1 MNHALLPMNFLPKIL
16 SCRFPHLIPKDMTE
30 TLDIKITKT
39 TDSRLSQTDFSN
51 LPFGKIFSDHMFV
64 ADYADG
70 EWKNFQIVPY
80 AEIGLS
86 PAISALHYG
95 QAFFEGLKAYKH
107 ADGKVSIFR
116 PDKNAERFNKS
127 AERLCM
133 PELPEEIFIQSIA
146 ALVDL
151 DRDWIPAQANHSLY
165 IRPFM
170 FATDPFLGVAPSS
183 TYKFIVLT
191 CPVGPYFSKTL
202 RVKIETYYTRAA
214 AGGMGFA
221 KSAGNYGGAM
231 LPSRKAVE
239 EGFDQIIWTDAKEHQ
254 YIEEMG
260 AANAMFVLD
269 GKLITPSTEEN
280 TILKGV
286 TCNTVMTLARDWGF
300 PVEQRRI
307 SVAEII
313 EGAKN
318 GKLTDAFGAGTAAT
332 IAAVGSIGYNGE
344 EYFLSDPKTREF
356 SQKVLKTLDG
366 IRYGS
371 AADPHGWN
379 YMV

>member
-1 MNHALLPMNFLPKIL
+1 
-16 SCRFPHLIPKDMTE
+16 MTE

-39 TDSRLSQTDFSN
+39 NNSRLAQTDFN
-51 LPFGKIFSDHMFV
+51 DLTFGRTFADHMFV

-70 EWKNFQIVPY
+70 EWKNFQILPY

-107 ADGKVSIFR
+107 ADGKVSVFR

-133 PELPEEIFIQSIA
+133 PELPEDIFIQSIA

-151 DRDWIPAQANHSLY
+151 DRDWIPAKANHSLY

-170 FATDPFLGVAPSS
+170 FATDPYLGVTPSL
-183 TYKFIVLT
+183 TYKYIVLVG
-191 CPVGPYFSKTL
+191 PVGPYFSKVL
-202 RVKIETYYTRAA
+202 RVKIETNYTRAA
-214 AGGMGFA
+214 EGGMGYA
-221 KSAGNYGGAM
+221 KAAGNYGGAM
-231 LPSRKAVE
+231 LPARKAVE
-239 EGFDQIIWTDAKEHQ
+239 EGFDQLIWTDAKEHK

-260 AANAMFVLD
+260 AANVMFVLD
-269 GKLITPSTEEN
+269 GKLITPSTTEN

-286 TCNTVMTLARDWGF
+286 TRNTVITLARDWGY
-300 PVEQRRI
+300 PVEERRV

-332 IAAVGSIGYNGE
+332 IAPVGSISHNDE

-356 SQKVLKTLDG
+356 SQKVLQTLDA
-366 IRYGS
+366 IRYGN

>member
-1 MNHALLPMNFLPKIL
+1 
-16 SCRFPHLIPKDMTE
+16 MTE

-39 TDSRLSQTDFSN
+39 THSRLAETDFDN
-51 LPFGKIFSDHMFV
+51 LPFGKTFSDHMFV

-70 EWKNFQIVPY
+70 EWKNFQVIPY
-80 AEIGLS
+80 GEIGLS

-107 ADGKVSIFR
+107 ADGKVTIFR
-116 PDKNAERFNKS
+116 PDKNAIRFNKS

-133 PELPEEIFIQSIA
+133 PTLPEEVFLQSMA
-146 ALVDL
+146 AVVDI
-151 DRDWIPAQANHSLY
+151 DRDWVPSKANHALY

-170 FATDPFLGVAPSS
+170 FATDPYLGVTPSS
-183 TYKFIVLT
+183 TYKYMVLAG
-191 CPVGPYFSKTL
+191 PVGPYFSKTL

-214 AGGMGFA
+214 EGGMGFA
-221 KSAGNYGGAM
+221 KAAGNYGSSM
-231 LPSRKAVE
+231 LPARKATE
-239 EGFDQIIWTDAKEHQ
+239 EGFDQLIWTDAKEHK

-269 GKLITPSTEEN
+269 GKLITAEAKD
-280 TILKGV
+280 TILDGV
-286 TCNTVMTLARDWGF
+286 TRDTVIALAKEWGI
-300 PVEQRRI
+300 PVETRKV

-332 IAAVGSIGYNGE
+332 IASVGSISVDGE

-356 SQKVLKTLDG
+356 SQKVLATLDAVK
-366 IRYGS
+366 YGN
-371 AADPHGWN
+371 APDTYGWN
-379 YMV
+379 YLVG

>member
-1 MNHALLPMNFLPKIL
+1 
-16 SCRFPHLIPKDMTE
+16 MTE

-39 TDSRLSQTDFSN
+39 NNSRLAQTDFN
-51 LPFGKIFSDHMFV
+51 DLTFGRTFADHMFV

-70 EWKNFQIVPY
+70 EWKNFQILPY

-107 ADGKVSIFR
+107 ADGKVSVFR

-133 PELPEEIFIQSIA
+133 PELPEDIFIQSIA

-151 DRDWIPAQANHSLY
+151 DRDWIPAKANHSLY

-170 FATDPFLGVAPSS
+170 FATDPYLGVTPSL
-183 TYKFIVLT
+183 TYKYIVLIG
-191 CPVGPYFSKTL
+191 PVGPYFSKVL
-202 RVKIETYYTRAA
+202 RVKIETNYTRAA
-214 AGGMGFA
+214 EGGMGYA
-221 KSAGNYGGAM
+221 KAAGNYGGAM
-231 LPSRKAVE
+231 LPARKAVE
-239 EGFDQIIWTDAKEHQ
+239 EGFDQLIWTDAKEHK

-260 AANAMFVLD
+260 AANVMFVLD
-269 GKLITPSTEEN
+269 GKLITPSTTEN

-286 TCNTVMTLARDWGF
+286 TRNTVITLARDGGY
-300 PVEQRRI
+300 PVEERRI
-307 SVAEII
+307 TVSEII

-332 IAAVGSIGYNGE
+332 IAPVGSISHNGE

-356 SQKVLKTLDG
+356 SQKVLQTLDA
-366 IRYGS
+366 IRYGN

>member
-1 MNHALLPMNFLPKIL
+1 
-16 SCRFPHLIPKDMTE
+16 MTE

-39 TDSRLSQTDFSN
+39 KHSRLAETDFSN
-51 LPFGKIFSDHMFV
+51 LAFGRTFADHMFV

-80 AEIGLS
+80 GEIALS

-95 QAFFEGLKAYKH
+95 QSFFEGLKAYKH
-107 ADGKVSIFR
+107 SDGKVSLFR

-133 PELPEEIFIQSIA
+133 PELPEEVFTQSIA
-146 ALVDL
+146 ALVDI
-151 DRDWIPAQANHSLY
+151 DRDWIPAKPNHSLY

-170 FATDPFLGVAPSS
+170 FATDPYLGVMPSA
-183 TYKFIVLT
+183 TYKFMVLT
-191 CPVGPYFSKTL
+191 CPVGPYFSKPL
-202 RVKIETYYTRAA
+202 RVKIETHYTRAA
-214 AGGMGFA
+214 EGGFGYA
-221 KSAGNYGGAM
+221 KAAGNYGGAM
-231 LPSRKAVE
+231 LPARKAVE
-239 EGFDQIIWTDAKEHQ
+239 EGFDQLIWTDAREHK
-254 YIEEMG
+254 YAEEMG
-260 AANAMFVLD
+260 SANVMFVLD
-269 GKLITPSTEEN
+269 GKLITPSTSEN

-286 TCNTVMTLARDWGF
+286 TRDTVITLARDMGY
-300 PVEQRRI
+300 PVEERRVSI
-307 SVAEII
+307 AEVI

-332 IAAVGSIGYNGE
+332 IAPVGSLSQDGE

-356 SQKVLKTLDG
+356 SNKILNTLDD
-366 IRYGS
+366 IRYGN
-371 AADPHGWN
+371 APDTHGWN